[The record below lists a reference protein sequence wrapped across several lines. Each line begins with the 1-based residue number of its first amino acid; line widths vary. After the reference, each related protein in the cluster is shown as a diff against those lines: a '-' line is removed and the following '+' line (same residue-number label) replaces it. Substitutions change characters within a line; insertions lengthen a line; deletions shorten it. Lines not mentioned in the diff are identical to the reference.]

1 MPICHLNQNI
11 ENNSVS
17 ITTLENQLVH
27 YEVTGHGNPVV
38 FVHGWHGSWRYWWST
53 MQALSARNRTYAFD
67 LWGFGDSS
75 NNPTGYSIDAYV
87 DMLYGF
93 LDALAIV
100 KPVKLIGHSMGAA
113 VVLRYAQK
121 YPDDVDRIAAIS
133 MPVKGD
139 YMNDRLVGQDPFSN
153 VGRTPGLSWPEVDNE
168 VRKCDINAVSKL
180 VDEIRQKDFIRDIET
195 CTKPLLL
202 VFGKQDQIVKEPGNS
217 LPDPNKGRAYISLN
231 CSHFPMLEDQ
241 VKFNRLVLDFVLADE
256 NADLQE
262 LSPKDHWI
270 RRNR

>member
-1 MPICHLNQNI
+1 M
-11 ENNSVS
+11 S

-75 NNPTGYSIDAYV
+75 NNSNAYSIDAYV

-100 KPVKLIGHSMGAA
+100 KPVTLVGHSMGAA
-113 VVLRYAQK
+113 VALRYTQK
-121 YPDDVDRIAAIS
+121 FPDDVKKVAAIS
-133 MPVKGD
+133 MPVKGV
-139 YMNDRLVGQDPFSN
+139 YMHDRLMGRDPFSN
-153 VGRTPGLSWPEVDNE
+153 VGRAPGLSWPEVDNE
-168 VRKCDINAVSKL
+168 VRKADVNAVTSL
-180 VDEIRQKDFIRDIET
+180 VDEIRQNDFIKDIEN
-195 CTKPLLL
+195 CSKPLMLI
-202 VFGKQDQIVKEPGNS
+202 FGKQDQIVKEPGNS
-217 LPDPNKGRAYISLN
+217 LPETNHSRTYISLD

-241 VKFNRLVLDFVLADE
+241 LKFNRLVLDFVLAE
-256 NADLQE
+256 NDADLQE